1 MTNAKIKPS
10 IKERPL
16 SPHIQIYDFPFTMWT
31 SGLHRISGAAL
42 TAGTVLLAGWL
53 ICLAMGEYTYD
64 WAQALLNSLLGRL
77 VLLGFSWALIY
88 HLLNGI
94 RHLVWDIGVG
104 FELQTAR
111 RSGYFVAA
119 LSVILT
125 LVVWYFGYSVRGGTI

>member
-1 MTNAKIKPS
+1 MTNTPVRPS
-10 IKERPL
+10 VKERPL
-16 SPHIQIYDFPFTMWT
+16 SPHIQTYAFPFTMWT

-42 TAGTVLLAGWL
+42 TGGTVLLAIWL
-53 ICLAMGEYTYD
+53 ICLAMGEHSYD
-64 WAQALLNSLLGRL
+64 WAQALLASLLGRL
-77 VLLGFSWALIY
+77 VMLGFTWALIY

-111 RSGYFVAA
+111 RSGYLVVG

-125 LVVWYFGYSVRGGTI
+125 LVVWYFGYSVRGGI